1 MPKTDIP
8 KAYDSQK
15 VEDAIYKQWESSGLF
30 RPSDPNTR
38 MHPAT
43 PAGRPNDPNKKPFS
57 ISMPP
62 PNATGTLHLGHAV
75 MLALED
81 IMTRY
86 ARMNGRPTL
95 WLPGVDHASIA
106 TENKVEKLIKD
117 KQGKTKQQ
125 LGRDK
130 FLNEVE
136 KFVAESKSTIEN
148 QVRKMGSSC
157 DWSRE
162 RYTLDAGLS
171 RCVQEVFVK
180 MYNDGLIYRGHRI
193 VNWCTRC
200 QSTLA
205 DDEVEYKEQYGKFYY
220 LKYGPVTIG
229 TARPETKVLDKVIV
243 VHPNDKRY
251 KKWVG
256 KTIDVPW
263 IDGTV
268 KATFIADK
276 AADMEFG
283 SGAMTLTPAHD
294 FVDFELAQKHGFE
307 IKQIIG
313 PDGKLTENAGKFAG
327 MDVLTAREAIVKD
340 LKKKGLVEK
349 IFDNYVHN
357 LSVCY
362 RCDTP
367 IQPLVS
373 EQWFVDVDKPARTW
387 RGKKMSLK
395 DIAIDVVKSGDI
407 KIIPE
412 RFNKTY
418 FQWMENLHDWCIS
431 RQIWFGHRIPVWYCS
446 GDDKHQCKLECK
458 EPIVQT
464 QPPKKCPHCGSK
476 VLQQDPDT
484 LDTWFSSALWTF
496 STLLDKPQTKDTL
509 DSWIARNKQK
519 GKDLQL
525 FHPTSVMETGYDILF
540 FWVARMI
547 LMTTYVVGEVPF
559 KTVYLHGLVRD
570 KEGRKM
576 SKSLG
581 NGIDPLD
588 MIKDYGADA
597 TRLALVIGTTAGNDT
612 RLYEEKIAGYR
623 NFVNKIWNIARFIL
637 TRPES
642 TNEHPN
648 VPNSGHSDD
657 IRVIRVA
664 TLADQWIQSRLQNLI
679 FDVTQ
684 HLEKHEFSPA
694 GEKIYDFLWH
704 ELADWYVEIS
714 KSQNHTLA
722 PQILLEAIKLLHPF
736 TPFMT
741 EHIFQLLKS
750 AKGAVPA
757 SGMGQATDKFL
768 AVSAWPKANTKLR
781 KLNIESDFAVI
792 QELITV
798 LRDLRS
804 THNLP
809 YSEKLDAAIY
819 VNEKYQPKADPPLAG
834 KKLIQSQEVVIE
846 QLTKIRI
853 QVLPSKPI
861 DAAEHIRAHTANFDV
876 YLKLSQ
882 EAIGKQDQKLAKEN
896 ANLEQYIKGI
906 EAKLKNK
913 NFIKNAPAMV
923 IEKEKLK
930 LKEAQSR
937 LDRHSELAEESRG

>member
-1 MPKTDIP
+1 MPKTEIP

-15 VEDAIYKQWESSGLF
+15 VEDALYKQWESSGLF

-38 MHPAT
+38 MHP
-43 PAGRPNDPNKKPFS
+43 NDPNKKPLS

-81 IMTRY
+81 IMARY

-106 TENKVEKLIKD
+106 TENKVEKLLKD
-117 KQGKTKQQ
+117 KQNKTKQQ
-125 LGRDK
+125 LGRGK
-130 FLNEVE
+130 FLREVE
-136 KFVAESKSTIEN
+136 KFVVESKSTIEN

-205 DDEVEYKEQYGKFYY
+205 DDEVEYKEQYAPLYTF
-220 LKYGPVTIG
+220 KYDASFPIPIAT
-229 TARPETKVLDKVIV
+229 TRPETKLGDTAVAVN
-243 VHPNDKRY
+243 PTDKRY
-251 KKWVG
+251 KKYIG
-256 KTIDVPW
+256 QTIKANFL
-263 IDGTV
+263 GTPLEL
-268 KATFIADK
+268 KIIADK
-276 AADMEFG
+276 SIDPEFG
-283 SGAMTLTPAHD
+283 TGALGVTPAHSL
-294 FVDFELAQKHGFE
+294 VDAEMARTHNLKTIPVIDERGKIKAGFS
-307 IKQIIG
+307 
-313 PDGKLTENAGKFAG
+313 KFSG
-327 MDVLTAREAIVKD
+327 QYTTGARSNIAAE
-340 LKKKGLVEK
+340 LKKQGLITEEK
-349 IFDNYVHN
+349 EITHN
-357 LSVCY
+357 LSICY

-367 IQPLVS
+367 IEPLIS
-373 EQWFVDVDKPARTW
+373 EQWFVDVNKKIPSR
-387 RGKKMSLK
+387 KMSLK
-395 DIAIDVVKSGDI
+395 EMSIQAVKSGDI

-418 FQWMENLHDWCIS
+418 FHWMENLHDWCIS
-431 RQIWFGHRIPVWYCS
+431 RQIWFGHLIPVWYCS

-458 EPIVQT
+458 NPIVQI
-464 QPPKKCPHCGSK
+464 QPPKACPHCGSR
-476 VLQQDPDT
+476 VLRQDPDT

-496 STLLDKPQTKDTL
+496 STLLDKPQVNDTL
-509 DSWIARNKQK
+509 DSWIKRNKQP
-519 GKDLQL
+519 GKDLQM

-570 KEGRKM
+570 KQGRKM

-597 TRLALVIGTTAGNDT
+597 TRLALVIGTTPGNDT

-637 TRPES
+637 MSRP
-642 TNEHPN
+642 HPN
-648 VPNSGHSDD
+648 PPLSKGREQEFSPLSKGGVRGGS
-657 IRVIRVA
+657 
-664 TLADQWIQSRLQNLI
+664 LADQWIQSRLQNLI
-679 FDVTQ
+679 VEVTA

-694 GEKIYDFLWH
+694 GEKIYEFLWH

-714 KSQNHTLA
+714 KTQDHTLA
-722 PQILLEAIKLLHPF
+722 PQILLDAIKLLHPF
-736 TPFMT
+736 TPFVT
-741 EHIFQLLKS
+741 EHIFELLKQS
-750 AKGAVPA
+750 KMIE
-757 SGMGQATDKFL
+757 SKDKFL
-768 AVSAWPKANTKLR
+768 AVSSWPRVKTQNFASIK
-781 KLNIESDFAVI
+781 NIESDFAVI
-792 QELITV
+792 QELITA
-798 LRDLRS
+798 LRDLRAS
-804 THNLP
+804 HNLP
-809 YSEKLDAAIY
+809 YSEKLDAAITT
-819 VNEKYQPKADPPLAG
+819 EKY
-834 KKLIQSQEVVIE
+834 KKLIQSQEAVIE
-846 QLTKIRI
+846 QLTKIRV
-853 QVLPSKPI
+853 QVLPTKPVNE
-861 DAAEHIRAHTANFDV
+861 AEHIRAHGNNFDV

-882 EAIGKQDQKLAKEN
+882 EAIASQDKKLGKER
-896 ANLEQYIKGI
+896 ANLEQYIKGL
-906 EAKLKNK
+906 ETKLKNK
-913 NFIKNAPAMV
+913 NFTKNAPPEV
-923 IEKEKLK
+923 VEKEKLK
-930 LKEAQSR
+930 LKEAQDK
-937 LDRHSELAEESRG
+937 LKKLQ

>member
-1 MPKTDIP
+1 MPDKSIP

-15 VEDAIYKQWESSGLF
+15 VEDTLYKQWESSGLF

-38 MHPAT
+38 IH
-43 PAGRPNDPNKKPFS
+43 PNDPNKKPFS

-81 IMTRY
+81 IMARY

-95 WLPGVDHASIA
+95 WVPGVDHASIA
-106 TENKVEKLIKD
+106 TENKVEKLLLETK
-117 KQGKTKQQ
+117 KTTKQQ
-125 LGRDK
+125 LGREK
-130 FLNEVE
+130 FLAEVA
-136 KFVAESKSTIEN
+136 KFVAQSKSTIEN

-157 DWSRE
+157 DWSHE

-180 MYNDGLIYRGHRI
+180 MFNDGLIYRGHRI

-263 IDGTV
+263 IDGMV
-268 KATFIADK
+268 KATFVADK
-276 AADMEFG
+276 AADMKMG
-283 SGAMTLTPAHD
+283 SGAMTITPAHS
-294 FVDFELAQKHGFE
+294 FVDFALAQTYGFE

-313 PDGKLTENAGKFAG
+313 PDGKLTANAGKFAG
-327 MDVLTAREAIVKD
+327 LDVLRARESIVAE

-349 IFDNYVHN
+349 IDANYVHN

-373 EQWFVDVDKPARTW
+373 EQWFVDVDKKIPAR
-387 RGKKMSLK
+387 KKSLK
-395 DIAIDVVKSGDI
+395 EIATQAVKSGDI

-418 FQWMENLHDWCIS
+418 FHWMANLHDWCIS

-464 QPPKKCPHCGSK
+464 QPPKQCPHCGSK

-496 STLLDKPQTKDTL
+496 STLLDKPQASDTL
-509 DSWIARNKQK
+509 DSWIKRNKAK

-547 LMTTYVVGEVPF
+547 LMTTYVVGEAPF

-570 KEGRKM
+570 QAGRKM

-597 TRLALVIGTTAGNDT
+597 TRLALVLGTTPGNDT

-623 NFVNKIWNIARFIL
+623 NFVNKIWNIGRFIL
-637 TRPES
+637 M
-642 TNEHPN
+642 NENNAGVSQYAP
-648 VPNSGHSDD
+648 
-657 IRVIRVA
+657 
-664 TLADQWIQSRLQNLI
+664 TLADQWILSRLQNLI
-679 FDVTQ
+679 FDVTV
-684 HLEKHEFSPA
+684 HLEKYEFSTA

-714 KSQNHTLA
+714 KGQDHTLA

-741 EHIFQLLKS
+741 EHIFQLLKQ
-750 AKGAVPA
+750 
-757 SGMGQATDKFL
+757 SGLVQSNDKFL
-768 AVSAWPKANTKLR
+768 AVAAWPK
-781 KLNIESDFAVI
+781 IETRGIASLQKQNKKIENDFGII
-792 QELITV
+792 QQLITT

-804 THNLP
+804 QHNLP
-809 YSEKLDAAIY
+809 YAEKLDAAITT
-819 VNEKYQPKADPPLAG
+819 EKY
-834 KKLIQSQEVVIE
+834 KKLIQSQELVIE

-853 QVLPSKPI
+853 QVLPAKP
-861 DAAEHIRAHTANFDV
+861 ANPAEHIRAHTANFDV
-876 YLKLSQ
+876 YLKLPQ
-882 EAIGKQDQKLAKEN
+882 AAIGKQEKRMDKER
-896 ANLEQYIKGI
+896 ANLEQYVKSL
-906 EAKLKNK
+906 EAKLANK
-913 NFIKNAPAMV
+913 NFVKNAPTEV
-923 IEKEKLK
+923 VSKEKLK

-937 LDRHSELAEESRG
+937 LDRHSELVSESSKYKHRS

>member
-1 MPKTDIP
+1 MTDKNIPKT
-8 KAYDSQK
+8 YDPQK
-15 VEDAIYKQWESSGLF
+15 VEDSLYKQWESSGLF
-30 RPSDPNTR
+30 EPDIKSK
-38 MHPAT
+38 
-43 PAGRPNDPNKKPFS
+43 GKPFS
-57 ISMPP
+57 IAMPP

-95 WLPGVDHASIA
+95 WLPGTDHAAIA
-106 TENKVEKLIKD
+106 TENKVEKDLLEKS
-117 KQGKTKQQ
+117 KKTKQQ
-125 LGRDK
+125 LGREK
-130 FLNEVE
+130 FLKEVE
-136 KFVAESKSTIEN
+136 KFVAQSQDTIKK
-148 QVRKMGSSC
+148 QVRKMGASC

-229 TARPETKVLDKVIV
+229 TARPETKVLDKVII
-243 VHPNDKRY
+243 VHPDDKRY
-251 KKWVG
+251 KKYVG
-256 KTIDVPW
+256 KTLDVPW

-268 KATFIADK
+268 KATFVADK
-276 AADMEFG
+276 ATDMNMG
-283 SGAMTLTPAHD
+283 SGAMTITPAHS
-294 FVDFELAQKHGFE
+294 FVDFELAQKYGFE

-313 PDGKLTENAGKFAG
+313 PDGKLTKNGGKFAG
-327 MDVLTAREAIVKD
+327 LDVREARDAIIAE

-349 IFDNYVHN
+349 IDENYVHN

-367 IQPLVS
+367 VEPLVS
-373 EQWFVDVDKPARTW
+373 EQWFVNVDKPARTW
-387 RGKKMSLK
+387 KGKKRSLK
-395 DIAIDVVKSGDI
+395 KIAIDVVKSGDI
-407 KIIPE
+407 KILPD
-412 RFNKTY
+412 RFTKTY
-418 FQWMENLHDWCIS
+418 FQWMANLHDWCVS

-446 GDDKHQCKLECK
+446 GDDKRQCKLECK
-458 EPIVQT
+458 EPIVQISK
-464 QPPKKCPHCGSK
+464 PKQCPHCGSK
-476 VLQQDPDT
+476 VLRQDPDT

-496 STLLDKPQTKDTL
+496 STLLDKPQPDDTL
-509 DSWIARNKQK
+509 DSWIKRNKQP

-547 LMTTYVVGEVPF
+547 LMTTYALGEVPF

-588 MIKDYGADA
+588 MISDYGADA
-597 TRLALVIGTTAGNDT
+597 TRLSLVLGTTPGNDT

-637 TRPES
+637 TRSES

-648 VPNSGHSDD
+648 NPNKNSGHSDA

-679 FDVTQ
+679 SDVTN
-684 HLEKHEFSPA
+684 HFEKYEFSSA

-714 KSQNHTLA
+714 KCTDAPLGRLSLA
-722 PQILLEAIKLLHPF
+722 PEILLEAIKLLHPF
-736 TPFMT
+736 TPFIT
-741 EHIFQLLKS
+741 EEIFQRLK
-750 AKGAVPA
+750 A
-757 SGMGQATDKFL
+757 SGLIKSDDEFL
-768 AVSAWPKANTKLR
+768 ASAAWPKASSVQTPHWGVSR
-781 KLNIESDFAVI
+781 KISESARKNIEQDFSAL
-792 QELITV
+792 QELITTI
-798 LRDLRS
+798 RDLRAQ
-804 THNLP
+804 HNLP
-809 YSEKLDAAIY
+809 YSEKLDAAITTA
-819 VNEKYQPKADPPLAG
+819 KY
-834 KKLIQSQEVVIE
+834 KKLFQSQERVIE
-846 QLTKIRI
+846 QLTKVRI
-853 QVLPSKPI
+853 QVLPSKPVNQEEYI
-861 DAAEHIRAHTANFDV
+861 LGHKADFDI
-876 YLKLSQ
+876 YLKLSRQTMAGQ
-882 EAIGKQDQKLAKEN
+882 EKRLAKER
-896 ANLEQYIKGI
+896 ANLENYVKSL
-906 EAKLKNK
+906 ESKLANK
-913 NFIKNAPAMV
+913 NFLKNAPKEV
-923 IEKEKLK
+923 VEKEKLK
-930 LKEAQSR
+930 LKEAQAS
-937 LDRHSELAEESRG
+937 LSRHSDQDDR